1 MITIRYL
8 IWDVDG
14 TLFDTYPAFE
24 RAMAEALAA
33 LGAQPEPGEIAPL
46 LHDSLTTAAH
56 RLALHHGLDP
66 EAVQTG
72 FGQRYRR
79 LLLRDQPPFPGA
91 VELCAG
97 MVDRGGANYIV
108 THRGRASLDRLLAA
122 FGMAELF
129 ADAICAD
136 EGYPCKPDPAA
147 FLALIERHHLSPAEG
162 LAVGDRPIDIQAGQA
177 AGLRTCLFGPDA
189 APDLRPDVR
198 GQSMADLHALL
209 FPDAQVVS

>member
-24 RAMAEALAA
+24 RAMADALAA
-33 LGAQPEPGEIAPL
+33 LGARPEPGEIAPL
-46 LHDSLTTAAH
+46 LRDSLSEAA
-56 RLALHHGLDP
+56 RQLALRHHLDP
-66 EAVQTG
+66 EALQTG
-72 FGQRYRR
+72 FGQRYHR
-79 LLLRDQPPFPGA
+79 LLLRSQPPFPGA

-97 MVDRGGANYIV
+97 IVDRGGANYIV

-122 FGMAELF
+122 FGMADLF

-136 EGYPCKPDPAA
+136 EGYPRKPDPAA
-147 FLALIERHHLSPAEG
+147 FLALIERHGLSPAQG
-162 LAVGDRPIDIQAGQA
+162 LAVGDRPIDVLAGQA
-177 AGLRTCLFGPDA
+177 AGLRACLFGPDSV
-189 APDLRPDVR
+189 PDLRPDYHV
-198 GQSMADLHALL
+198 QSMADLHALL